1 MGSWLAARGGGRR
14 LTQINAARTRPAAD
28 FHPMGVG
35 VRFDAAVV
43 RRYDVPG
50 PRYTSYPT
58 APQFSESVG
67 EAEYLKAA
75 RASNDDPIPRP
86 LSIYVHVPFCTA
98 PCFYCGCTRVITRDR
113 TAGTRYLSRLQ
124 REIEL
129 QARLF
134 DRDRNVDQLHFGG
147 GTPTFLNDAE
157 LGELMRFMRHS
168 FSLRDDSLRE
178 YSIEVDPRTV
188 DDARLAAIAGLGFNR
203 ISLGVQDFDPDVQRA
218 VNRLQ
223 PQEKVLAVM
232 ADARRHG
239 FGSVSV
245 DLIYGLPKQT
255 ETGFARTL
263 EQVIAARPDRVAAY
277 SYAHLPQIFKAQTQ
291 IKSDDLCPPE
301 VKLALLGVT
310 IDKLT
315 AAGYVYIGMD
325 HFALPDDELSVALAQ
340 GSLQRNFQGYSTRA
354 GLDLIGLGMSA
365 IGQMGDGFY
374 VQNHRLLDDW
384 AGSLDTGRLPI
395 WRGHQLTREDR
406 LRRAVIQEL
415 MCRGILD
422 MRDFGRRFD
431 VDFSLHFAAE
441 LASLAPLV
449 EDGLAEI
456 ENERITVTPLGRLL
470 VRAIAM
476 KFDAYLGE
484 QSDNSTRRF
493 SRVV

>member
-1 MGSWLAARGGGRR
+1 
-14 LTQINAARTRPAAD
+14 
-28 FHPMGVG
+28 MGVG

-58 APQFSESVG
+58 APQFTDAIG
-67 EAEYLKAA
+67 EADYLKAA

-86 LSIYVHVPFCTA
+86 LSIYVHVPFCTS

-113 TAGTRYLSRLQ
+113 TAGARYLGRLH

-134 DRDRNVDQLHFGG
+134 DRDRSVDQLHFGG

-157 LGELMRFMRHS
+157 LADLMRFISHN
-168 FSLRDDSLRE
+168 FSLRGDALRE

-188 DDARLAAIAGLGFNR
+188 DESRLAAIAALGFNR
-203 ISLGVQDFDPDVQRA
+203 ISLGVQDFDPDVQKA
-218 VNRLQ
+218 VNRMQ
-223 PQEKVLAVM
+223 PREDVLAVM
-232 ADARRHG
+232 SGARRHG
-239 FGSVSV
+239 FRSVSV

-255 ETGFARTL
+255 EAGFARTL

-277 SYAHLPQIFKAQTQ
+277 SYAHLPQTFKGQTQ
-291 IKSDDLCPPE
+291 IKTQDLCPPE

-315 AAGYVYIGMD
+315 SAGYVYIGMD

-365 IGQMGDGFY
+365 IGQVGDLY
-374 VQNHRLLDDW
+374 VQNYRLLEEW
-384 AGSLDTGRLPI
+384 AIALDVARLPI
-395 WRGHQLTREDR
+395 WRGLRLTHEDR
-406 LRRAVIQEL
+406 IRRAVIQEL
-415 MCRGILD
+415 MCRGTLD
-422 MRDFGRRFD
+422 MREFSRRFD
-431 VDFSLHFAAE
+431 LDFNSHFAAE
-441 LASLAPLV
+441 LENLAPLM
-449 EDGLAEI
+449 EDGLVEI

-484 QSDNSTRRF
+484 QTNGGARRY